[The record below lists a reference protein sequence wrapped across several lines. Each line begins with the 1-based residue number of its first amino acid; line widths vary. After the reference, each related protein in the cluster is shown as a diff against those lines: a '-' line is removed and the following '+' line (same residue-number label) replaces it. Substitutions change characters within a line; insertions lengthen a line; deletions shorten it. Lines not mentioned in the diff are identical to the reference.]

1 MARNWELVGA
11 VPTLCATGS
20 GMVEISQSIMIAMS
34 AMGPRENGGT
44 RVLEHAVDMQVRKWK
59 NWTDREPNMRGCNDT
74 ILSSHNRRRS
84 F

>member
-20 GMVEISQSIMIAMS
+20 GMVEISQSIIIAMS

-44 RVLEHAVDMQVRKWK
+44 RVLEHAVDMQVRRLK
-59 NWTDREPNMRGCNDT
+59 NWKERGPNHVWTPGLFLLAET
-74 ILSSHNRRRS
+74 SE
-84 F
+84 